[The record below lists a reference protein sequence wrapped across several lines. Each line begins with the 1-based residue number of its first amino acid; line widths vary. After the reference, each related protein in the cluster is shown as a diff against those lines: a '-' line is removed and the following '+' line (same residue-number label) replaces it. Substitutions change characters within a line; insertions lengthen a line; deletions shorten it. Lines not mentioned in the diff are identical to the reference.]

1 MKGRKRA
8 PGHEKDMAIEQDQAE
23 LRQVRYI
30 LMAYG
35 TQFLGPQIEDITAA
49 LSSVT
54 IECNSSALCLLLRGA
69 SIRKE
74 SGLRNAVECNTMGNT
89 AMSV

>member
-1 MKGRKRA
+1 MT
-8 PGHEKDMAIEQDQAE
+8 IEQDQAE
-23 LRQVRYI
+23 LRQDRYTLI
-30 LMAYG
+30 AYG
-35 TQFLGPQIEDITAA
+35 TRFLGPQIEDIIATF
-49 LSSVT
+49 SSVT
-54 IECNSSALCLLLRGA
+54 IECNSSALCLLLREA